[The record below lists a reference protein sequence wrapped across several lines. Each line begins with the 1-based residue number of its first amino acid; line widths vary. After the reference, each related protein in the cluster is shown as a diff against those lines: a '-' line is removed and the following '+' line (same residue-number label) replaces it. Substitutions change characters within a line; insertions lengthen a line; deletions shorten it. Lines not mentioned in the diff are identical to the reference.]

1 MAKIRNLRRRHPEYD
16 RERLALTE
24 ALYAGGREWR
34 KRIDQVLPQ
43 NHKEPSDVWRD
54 RKAQAAYF
62 NHMGGLINLVVG
74 HLFSEPSAME
84 GGGTYWDQL
93 RANCDGHGTAWDD
106 WWAGVLLDA
115 LLNRRSFAYVNIPA
129 KAGEA
134 EGADNLAAQ
143 IKGGQLDA
151 FLVSISGA
159 DVIDWAE
166 DPRGNLL
173 WMVTETK
180 DWQRK
185 APDQPSICVW
195 RWTFYSAD
203 RIQAWEWY
211 DPQGKQR
218 TPPEGGEAPE
228 LFNVAHGYGVA
239 PVVRLELP
247 VGLWMGDKLHDP
259 ALHLCRREN
268 DLDWALYKA
277 AHALLFIKSQWGDD
291 ATPTLGPGYYLPLDS
306 DAEIGYAEPS
316 GRNFEILRQR
326 VKDLREELYRV
337 VQAMAQGLD
346 SSASRSAQ
354 SAESKGM
361 DWRASEI
368 LLSAFASLTLDA
380 MAKAA
385 AIAGGL
391 RQEKPPTFSGLNTGE
406 EEDLDA
412 FLERAAASIDARELS
427 PTFRKVVARREAQR
441 LLADEV
447 EPEQLQ
453 IILNEIDAAVVEPA
467 GVFQPT
473 PGLDDPDDAGA

>member
-1 MAKIRNLRRRHPEYD
+1 
-16 RERLALTE
+16 
-24 ALYAGGREWR
+24 
-34 KRIDQVLPQ
+34 
-43 NHKEPSDVWRD
+43 
-54 RKAQAAYF
+54 
-62 NHMGGLINLVVG
+62 
-74 HLFSEPSAME
+74 
-84 GGGTYWDQL
+84 
-93 RANCDGHGTAWDD
+93 
-106 WWAGVLLDA
+106 
-115 LLNRRSFAYVNIPA
+115 
-129 KAGEA
+129 
-134 EGADNLAAQ
+134 
-143 IKGGQLDA
+143 
-151 FLVSISGA
+151 
-159 DVIDWAE
+159 
-166 DPRGNLL
+166 
-173 WMVTETK
+173 
-180 DWQRK
+180 
-185 APDQPSICVW
+185 
-195 RWTFYSAD
+195 
-203 RIQAWEWY
+203 
-211 DPQGKQR
+211 
-218 TPPEGGEAPE
+218 
-228 LFNVAHGYGVA
+228 
-239 PVVRLELP
+239 
-247 VGLWMGDKLHDP
+247 MGDKLHDP